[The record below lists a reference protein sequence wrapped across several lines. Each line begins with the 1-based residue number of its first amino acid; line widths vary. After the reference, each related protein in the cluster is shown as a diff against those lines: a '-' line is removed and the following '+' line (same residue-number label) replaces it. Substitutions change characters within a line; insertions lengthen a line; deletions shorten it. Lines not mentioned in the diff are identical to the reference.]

1 MLRIRGTSLDFR
13 VLVFFKRSGGRVRGL
28 LLRSI
33 LGGSWRGG
41 LAIGGRGGGGW
52 SGGGDRVVLVVG
64 CGVVVRGRAVCVRR

>member
-1 MLRIRGTSLDFR
+1 MLEFRGTSLDFR

-41 LAIGGRGGGGW
+41 LAISWRGGWGS
-52 SGGGDRVVLVVG
+52 SGGGDRVVLVGGRGVG
-64 CGVVVRGRAVCVRR
+64 ARGSVVCVRR